1 MVKLN
6 IKMLIAT
13 AIAGLVSFLIDQ
25 ILYSAL
31 VDIVPKPILIAI
43 LVAIL
48 VLICCGVICG
58 VVMITGSSEDEFL
71 FLDSRGKIFAGLAVC
86 LVVLFLFTMLFEW
99 IYDHEE
105 IKSVSGSSYVF
116 VLDESGSMASN
127 DPTYQRYEAVKAVSR
142 KLASDVPYAVYM
154 FSDDCVQIRDMQL
167 KSAGDV
173 KRPASADQT
182 MMGNTYI
189 NRALT
194 QVYDDLQSGELDG
207 GDHPHVILMT
217 DGYAS
222 DMGILY
228 GKDIL
233 EKYRRAGIV
242 VSTVGLGAVDESL
255 LSEIADETGGQY
267 VLVSDANELAQGFSN
282 VTYFTGNRDLISP
295 RKATANNGLYLFLR
309 ILFLTLIGAMVAL
322 MKTMACANGDSTLL
336 ILVEGAVAGLVG
348 AILMEI
354 GLALDV
360 PTFICRFVYW
370 MGLAVTPQ
378 LLRVRTLRSKGNRK
392 ISTSDEI
399 LSGGSFNSRVDW

>member
-1 MVKLN
+1 MKLN

-13 AIAGLVSFLIDQ
+13 AIAGLVSFLINQ
-25 ILYSAL
+25 LLYSVL
-31 VDIVPKPILIAI
+31 EDIVPKPILIAI

-48 VLICCGVICG
+48 ALICCGTICG
-58 VVMITGSSEDEFL
+58 VVMITDSSEDEFL
-71 FLDSRGKIFAGLAVC
+71 FLDSRGKLFAGLAVC

-105 IKSVSGSSYVF
+105 MKSVSGSSYVF
-116 VLDESGSMASN
+116 VLDESGSMTSN

-142 KLASDVPYAVYM
+142 NLASDVPYAVYM
-154 FSDDCVQIRDMQL
+154 FSNDCVQIRDMKP

-173 KRPASADQT
+173 QRPADADQ
-182 MMGNTYI
+182 MMSQTYI
-189 NRALT
+189 SRALT
-194 QVYDDLQSGELDG
+194 KVYDDLKSGKLG
-207 GDHPHVILMT
+207 GGNHPHVILMT

-222 DMGILY
+222 DMGFME

-233 EKYRRAGIV
+233 NKYRKAGIV
-242 VSTVGLGAVDESL
+242 VSTVGLGNVDQTL
-255 LSEIADETGGQY
+255 LKEIANKTGGQF
-267 VLVSDANELAQGFSN
+267 VLVSDANELAKGFSN
-282 VTYFTGNRDLISP
+282 VTYFTGDRDLISP
-295 RKATANNGLYLFLR
+295 RNVTQNNGLYLFLR

-322 MKTMACANGDSTLL
+322 MKAVACANGDSTLL
-336 ILVEGAVAGLVG
+336 IMVEGAVAGLVG

-354 GLALDV
+354 GLALGV

-392 ISTSDEI
+392 ISTSDEV
-399 LSGGSFNSRVDW
+399 LRGGFSSRVDW